1 MTIQETNICLPIDY
15 EPTEHDILSGR
26 GRTLNNHTGNMQFI
40 EVIKSNLQQ
49 YMDAPRRMHKSFVIE
64 QIVATML
71 ASGHRFIKK
80 YPTKTTNQWY
90 VMNQEESYKRVGHAL
105 RDLKYKNNSNNNNN
119 GRQSKLAVKNKQRQR
134 RENIASNDSFEN
146 FPENITSHDSFG
158 NFPERTRYTSDSY
171 VSCSSDED
179 DERVDGLSTTYSTSS
194 HSEFDDN
201 IDTTCSSSS
210 IFVTTGRSSIRI
222 DGCLRQSSLCLS
234 YLDLSQEDGMVNF
247 RF

>member
-40 EVIKSNLQQ
+40 EIIKSNLQQ

-80 YPTKTTNQWY
+80 HPTKITNQWY

-105 RDLKYKNNSNNNNN
+105 RDLKYKNSNNNS
-119 GRQSKLAVKNKQRQR
+119 GHSKLALRKNKQRQR
-134 RENIASNDSFEN
+134 REKITSHDSFEN
-146 FPENITSHDSFG
+146 FPEKITSHHSFES
-158 NFPERTRYTSDSY
+158 FPERTRYTSDSY

-179 DERVDGLSTTYSTSS
+179 GDRVDDLSTTYSTSS

-201 IDTTCSSSS
+201 IDTICSSSS

-234 YLDLSQEDGMVNF
+234 YLDLSKEDGMVNF
-247 RF
+247 KF

>member
-1 MTIQETNICLPIDY
+1 
-15 EPTEHDILSGR
+15 
-26 GRTLNNHTGNMQFI
+26 
-40 EVIKSNLQQ
+40 
-49 YMDAPRRMHKSFVIE
+49 
-64 QIVATML
+64 
-71 ASGHRFIKK
+71 
-80 YPTKTTNQWY
+80 
-90 VMNQEESYKRVGHAL
+90 MNQEESYKRVGHAL

-119 GRQSKLAVKNKQRQR
+119 GRHSKLAVKNKQRQR
-134 RENIASNDSFEN
+134 RENIASHDSFEN

-201 IDTTCSSSS
+201 IDTICSSSS

-234 YLDLSQEDGMVNF
+234 YLDLSEEDCMVNF